1 MQLPPMLKM
10 RWDYNGIMVSYS
22 DSSERSVGCIVI
34 SVKAKIII
42 TIMAVVVFVWA
53 QFAIL
58 IVQIV
63 GMPPEQL

>member
-1 MQLPPMLKM
+1 
-10 RWDYNGIMVSYS
+10 MVSYS

>member
-1 MQLPPMLKM
+1 
-10 RWDYNGIMVSYS
+10 MVSYS
-22 DSSERSVGCIVI
+22 DSGELSVGCIVI
-34 SVKAKIII
+34 SVKTKIII
-42 TIMAVVVFVWA
+42 IAIANVVVFVWA